1 MENERDSKNS
11 PGDRLHESLQ
21 NLIGLHRQ
29 LYEIVKQEHEAITQA
44 DTKGTYEAV
53 ANKEALIHWI
63 HQAELE
69 RQAITLELEDLEP
82 ANGGNSVTLK
92 EVILHF
98 QVSRPDLSAK
108 LQSDL
113 SALVVL
119 VERVK
124 RQNQI
129 NGNLIDQSLKHINN
143 MKGNIFGETTHQGKT
158 YNQMGQ
164 KNQAGGTPH
173 GPRLISKE
181 V

>member
-1 MENERDSKNS
+1 MEEQQDQNS
-11 PGDRLHESLQ
+11 NPGKRLHESLQ

-29 LYEIVKQEHEAITQA
+29 LYEITKHEHEAITQA
-44 DTKGTYEAV
+44 DTKATYESV

-69 RQAITLELEDLEP
+69 RQA
-82 ANGGNSVTLK
+82 VTLALKKSEGFDEDSNPSLK
-92 EVILHF
+92 ELILHY
-98 QVSRPDLSAK
+98 QSLNPELATR
-108 LQSDL
+108 LQADL
-113 SALVVL
+113 SALVIL

-124 RQNQI
+124 KQNQI
-129 NGNLIDQSLKHINN
+129 NGGLIEQSLKHINN

-173 GPRLISKE
+173 GPRLVSKE

>member
-1 MENERDSKNS
+1 MENKQDQEIN
-11 PGDRLHESLQ
+11 PGERLHESLQ

-29 LYEIVKQEHEAITQA
+29 LYEIVKSEHEAITQA
-44 DTKGTYEAV
+44 DTKATYEAV

-63 HQAELE
+63 YQAEQE
-69 RQAITLELEDLEP
+69 RQAITVELKQSEGIEDSN
-82 ANGGNSVTLK
+82 ARTLK
-92 EVILHF
+92 EIILHY
-98 QVSRPDLSAK
+98 QVKEPALSNR

-113 SALVVL
+113 SALVIL

-124 RQNQI
+124 KQNQM
-129 NGNLIDQSLKHINN
+129 NGSLIDHSLKHINN

-164 KNQAGGTPH
+164 KNQAGGNAH

>member
-1 MENERDSKNS
+1 MKMEQDQITN
-11 PGDRLHESLQ
+11 PGERLHQALQ
-21 NLIGLHRQ
+21 GLIGLHRQ
-29 LYEIVKQEHEAITQA
+29 LYEIVKAEHEAITQA
-44 DTKGTYEAV
+44 DTKATYEAV

-69 RQAITLELEDLEP
+69 RQAISFEL
-82 ANGGNSVTLK
+82 NSHEALDAGQSPSLK
-92 EVILHF
+92 ELILHY
-98 QVSRPDLSAK
+98 QSTNPGLSAR

-113 SALVVL
+113 NALVIL

-124 RQNQI
+124 KQNEI
-129 NGNLIDQSLKHINN
+129 NGTLIEQSLKHINN

-164 KNQAGGTPH
+164 KNQNAGSAH

>member
-1 MENERDSKNS
+1 MEKEQDQKTN

-29 LYEIVKQEHEAITQA
+29 LYEIVKHEHEAIVQA
-44 DTKGTYEAV
+44 DTKATYEAL

-63 HQAELE
+63 HQAEME
-69 RQAITLELEDLEP
+69 RQAITLELKDSEGFAEATNP
-82 ANGGNSVTLK
+82 SLK
-92 EVILHF
+92 ELILHY
-98 QVSRPDLSAK
+98 QVKQPELTSR

-113 SALVVL
+113 SALVIL

-124 RQNQI
+124 KQNQL
-129 NGNLIDQSLKHINN
+129 NGSLIDQSLKHINN